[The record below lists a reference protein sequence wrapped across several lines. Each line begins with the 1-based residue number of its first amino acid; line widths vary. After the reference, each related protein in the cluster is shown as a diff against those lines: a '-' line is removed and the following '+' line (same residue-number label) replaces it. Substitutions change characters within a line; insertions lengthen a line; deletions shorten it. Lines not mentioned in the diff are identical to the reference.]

1 MATYKYYI
9 KTGVNGETQEVNFN
23 AVDSSTIEG
32 KSLEQ
37 IKTELSTLETPISI
51 KGVDENGSPT
61 VIECDNVEEAIAQLN
76 EADNVITVT
85 LDNTINTK
93 EQALNTK
100 INNTNKSLDDTNKNL
115 NNTTNLL
122 NKLVD
127 FIGYVENSGIEFRD
141 VIADFTDG
149 KLDNEDFH
157 ALIENYYNDKLAPS
171 FDSINSDLMGHLSKE
186 AFEEFLTGIF
196 TDVKTETEDNS
207 KGIGQLELDITDL
220 KNTDINNIKVDI
232 NNITD
237 NLKDKIT
244 LSDAQSASQS
254 LIEQEFDKFNTERFN
269 PTIKDISDL
278 IDTKPDSDTVD
289 TMIGTAI
296 GSSIGVGGTITGAI
310 IGAIQ
315 DWDTNTNQPG
325 IENTVS
331 GAISGAV
338 SSIVENYVTPLQEEV
353 ETKTT
358 LDEAKK
364 EISLHLADFKTNNI
378 DNLSVELATK
388 VTQTDINNTLGNF
401 KTGEFK
407 NLSDLVDTK
416 LNSDEVDSKISDFDK
431 TKLQPVTE
439 ILNSKLDSDAVDLKI
454 SNFETN
460 KINPINTLLN
470 SKLDEA
476 GVSSVFDNKIGSF
489 KETDMQP
496 AINDAVNAFKTGDF
510 ANLSAIVDTKVTSG
524 DIDDKITSF
533 KNGDLNTIFTDK
545 LSGINSDLA
554 NKLTQSDVTNI
565 LSDFDTSKIKP
576 ITEILEGKLDT
587 DGVNS
592 LINNFETNKIKPITD
607 ELATKLG
614 ETDVNGLI
622 DTKITAF
629 DTNTIS
635 AIRTD
640 LSSKINRTDTESLIS
655 TAVGDKVTSTQLSNA
670 LKDKL
675 DSTQVGSAI
684 DNKLSTFKTTE
695 VTPIMTIIG
704 SSTDGVDK
712 DTLFGK
718 IAKNDNSL
726 NNFIDGDF
734 TTLSNAVGNKLDS
747 STFNTFKTTGE
758 FKALSD
764 SVALKA
770 SSNDLSSLNNTV
782 TNLSTT
788 VANKANINDVY
799 TSTKVNELLDAKAN
813 SSTVST
819 LSTNLT
825 NLTDNVYTK
834 TEIDNSVSS
843 LTGKI
848 NDKLSTSDFNTFK
861 NTGDFKSLSDT
872 VATKAD
878 SSSVYTKTDMDGKI
892 STINTNIGTKA
903 NVSDVYSK
911 TDADSLLAGKAS
923 TSTVTTI
930 SNRVTTVN
938 DKLTNI
944 LDSSDNTKVKYS
956 SIPTSIQDVIEE
968 LNIGNSDA
976 LDELVHEGIYLIKY
990 RTGDSESLLKAKTH
1004 YAILVVERD
1013 SRIMPMAMGASTNYT
1028 VTQTLYGEN
1037 IKKRS
1042 GTIKCTCTSM
1052 VQTLD
1057 GVKKT
1062 YSYSTF
1068 EGVSWTTI
1076 NLTNSSSEACIEK
1089 GTLITMADGSQKAIE
1104 YVNDGDLIMG
1114 WDFENNCTH
1123 PAVVMY
1129 AGDTQTDEKTHY
1141 IVCDDTTVLSLT
1153 DRHSIYCK
1161 EFDRYVPINDLEEGN
1176 HLLNVKGEEVEIAAM
1191 HFNTYKFGTRQFYHI
1206 ISSNNTYFANGIL
1219 NAIHPAD
1226 KYNYIV
1232 NRLGKSLTSEIVD
1245 IIREDSKEF
1254 ECFDFTATN
1263 KDFLKEALQYQKQI
1277 KKTMNELDQHRYYLM
1292 NTDYIAL
1299 KYSEGQDVDTSVIE
1313 KRQNA
1318 RNEINRLQ
1326 LIINENQL
1334 EYNKLLEKYSDIGSD
1349 ILLPD
1354 NERRVKYFKLACK
1367 HDNEK
1372 LEVFKKYFTN
1382 QN

>member
-32 KSLEQ
+32 KTLEQ

-61 VIECDNVEEAIAQLN
+61 VIECDSVEEAITQLN

-85 LDNTINTK
+85 LDNTINNK
-93 EQALNTK
+93 EQALNIK

-157 ALIENYYNDKLAPS
+157 ALIEDYYNDKLAPN
-171 FDSINSDLMGHLSKE
+171 FESINSDLMGHLSKE
-186 AFEEFLTGIF
+186 AFEEFLAGIF

-244 LSDAQSASQS
+244 LSDAQSASQA

-278 IDTKPDSDTVD
+278 IDTK
-289 TMIGTAI
+289 
-296 GSSIGVGGTITGAI
+296 
-310 IGAIQ
+310 
-315 DWDTNTNQPG
+315 
-325 IENTVS
+325 
-331 GAISGAV
+331 
-338 SSIVENYVTPLQEEV
+338 
-353 ETKTT
+353 
-358 LDEAKK
+358 
-364 EISLHLADFKTNNI
+364 
-378 DNLSVELATK
+378 
-388 VTQTDINNTLGNF
+388 
-401 KTGEFK
+401 
-407 NLSDLVDTK
+407 
-416 LNSDEVDSKISDFDK
+416 LNGDEVDSKISDFDK

-510 ANLSAIVDTKVTSG
+510 ADLSAIVDTKVTSG

-565 LSDFDTSKIKP
+565 LSDFETSKLTPISNALSSKISRTDTESLIATAVGDKITSTQLNTALADKITNDAFEKFKTDNNLEITSVRELAESRIDSATLTTTVNNAVANKVTQTAMNEALADKISSETFNSALAGKVNTSIYDKFVSEDFESVKTSLGNKLNTADFTTFKTTGEFKGLSDLVDTKLNSDDVDSKISNFDTSKIKP

-592 LINNFETNKIKPITD
+592 LISNFETNKIKPITD

-684 DNKLSTFKTTE
+684 DNKLSSFKTTE

-726 NNFIDGDF
+726 NSFIDGDF
-734 TTLSNAVGNKLDS
+734 TTLSNTVGNKLDL

-758 FKALSD
+758 FKTLSD
-764 SVALKA
+764 SVASKA
-770 SSNDLSSLNNTV
+770 DS
-782 TNLSTT
+782 STT
-788 VANKANINDVY
+788 YTKTDVDNKVSTINTNISTINTTLGNKANTSDVY
-799 TSTKVNELLDAKAN
+799 V
-813 SSTVST
+813 
-819 LSTNLT
+819 
-825 NLTDNVYTK
+825 K
-834 TEIDNSVSS
+834 TEID
-843 LTGKI
+843 
-848 NDKLSTSDFNTFK
+848 
-861 NTGDFKSLSDT
+861 
-872 VATKAD
+872 TK
-878 SSSVYTKTDMDGKI
+878 VN
-892 STINTNIGTKA
+892 TINTNIGTKA
-903 NVSDVYSK
+903 NVSDVYNK
-911 TDADSLLAGKAS
+911 TKIDELESSINSSFNGISNQLNGKAS

-930 SNRVTTVN
+930 SN
-938 DKLTNI
+938 KLTNI

-956 SIPTSIQDVIEE
+956 SIPTNIQDIIEE
-968 LNIGNSDA
+968 LNVGNSTA
-976 LDELVHEGIYLIKY
+976 LDEYVHEGIYLIKY
-990 RTGDSESLLKAKTH
+990 REGTNLVTAKTN
-1004 YAILVVERD
+1004 YAILMVERE
-1013 SRIMPMAMGASTNYT
+1013 SRSVLPIVQGAKISYT
-1028 VTQTLYGEN
+1028 VKQTLYGEN
-1037 IKKRS
+1037 VKTRS
-1042 GTIKCTCTSM
+1042 GTITCTCTSA
-1052 VQTLD
+1052 VQMLD
-1057 GVKKT
+1057 GPKCT

-1068 EGVSWTTI
+1068 EGV
-1076 NLTNSSSEACIEK
+1076 A
-1089 GTLITMADGSQKAIE
+1089 
-1104 YVNDGDLIMG
+1104 
-1114 WDFENNCTH
+1114 
-1123 PAVVMY
+1123 
-1129 AGDTQTDEKTHY
+1129 
-1141 IVCDDTTVLSLT
+1141 
-1153 DRHSIYCK
+1153 
-1161 EFDRYVPINDLEEGN
+1161 
-1176 HLLNVKGEEVEIAAM
+1176 
-1191 HFNTYKFGTRQFYHI
+1191 
-1206 ISSNNTYFANGIL
+1206 
-1219 NAIHPAD
+1219 
-1226 KYNYIV
+1226 
-1232 NRLGKSLTSEIVD
+1232 
-1245 IIREDSKEF
+1245 
-1254 ECFDFTATN
+1254 
-1263 KDFLKEALQYQKQI
+1263 
-1277 KKTMNELDQHRYYLM
+1277 
-1292 NTDYIAL
+1292 
-1299 KYSEGQDVDTSVIE
+1299 
-1313 KRQNA
+1313 
-1318 RNEINRLQ
+1318 
-1326 LIINENQL
+1326 
-1334 EYNKLLEKYSDIGSD
+1334 
-1349 ILLPD
+1349 
-1354 NERRVKYFKLACK
+1354 
-1367 HDNEK
+1367 
-1372 LEVFKKYFTN
+1372 
-1382 QN
+1382 